1 MKTIYSFSKS
11 ENVYYL
17 RFCVEKIH
25 CEYCGNQEFPFNCDI
40 LTSDN
45 KTFRCAVKMNV
56 LSNFLL
62 AKKGDKLLVTLIS
75 IYPRSRVLGVEKC
88 RNLSVKWKNIIF
100 GKNLAVYDYAVDEIV
115 FIHMPFEILNR
126 HYIPQDFY
134 FCLIK
139 GTDTS
144 FVAFRVP
151 GDFIS
156 KLAATQKGD
165 IVDLLGSHFCD
176 DAILSLYEYKNNS
189 RQTEAVD
196 NLLETIP

>member
-45 KTFRCAVKMNV
+45 KVFRCAVKMHD

-88 RNLSVKWKNIIF
+88 RNLSVKWKNVNLD
-100 GKNLAVYDYAVDEIV
+100 KNLAAYDYVVDEIV
-115 FIHMPFEILNR
+115 LIHMPFEIWEGT
-126 HYIPQDFY
+126 YIPQDFY

-139 GTDTS
+139 GTDTN
-144 FVAFRVP
+144 FVVFRVP

-165 IVDLLGSHFCD
+165 IVHLVGTHFD
-176 DAILSLYEYKNNS
+176 DNEILSLCEYKNNS
-189 RQTEAVD
+189 RPTETVD